1 MQITKEEVLKIA
13 KIARIAVDEDEIE
26 GYRKQ
31 LEDVLS
37 YAACVKKIAAEID
50 ATVSYKNIN
59 VFRQDSVERF
69 NPEEILQRA
78 PDRQENYFVVP
89 RILENK

>member
-13 KIARIAVDEDEIE
+13 KIARIAVDEHEIE

-37 YAACVKKIAAEID
+37 YAACVTKIAAEID

-59 VFRQDSVERF
+59 VFRDDVVERF
-69 NPEEILQRA
+69 NPEDILQRA

>member
-13 KIARIAVDEDEIE
+13 KIARIAVDESEIE
-26 GYRKQ
+26 LYIKQ
-31 LEDVLS
+31 LQDVLS

-50 ATVSYKNIN
+50 EQVSWKNIN
-59 VFRQDSVERF
+59 VVRQDVVERF
-69 NPEEILQRA
+69 DAEEILKRA
-78 PDRQENYFVVP
+78 PDRQEDYFVVP